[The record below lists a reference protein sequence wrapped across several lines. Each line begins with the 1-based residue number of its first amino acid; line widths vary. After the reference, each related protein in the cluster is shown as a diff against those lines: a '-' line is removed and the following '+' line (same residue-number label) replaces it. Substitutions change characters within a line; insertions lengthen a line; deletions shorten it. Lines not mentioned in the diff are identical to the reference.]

1 MIRLLKKQD
10 VPFLNMVRNECS
22 RYLHDKSTHTLEEAY
37 DWFDNY
43 YNGLFFMYEINERSI
58 GYFRTSRWKT
68 ENNIKSCYIGMD
80 IHKDYRGK
88 KLATVAF
95 EEAMEYII
103 NKYDIQVFKLEV
115 LGSNLRAQNL
125 YEKLG
130 FKKIGVELLED
141 DESIIM
147 ELKI

>member
-1 MIRLLKKQD
+1 
-10 VPFLNMVRNECS
+10 
-22 RYLHDKSTHTLEEAY
+22 
-37 DWFDNY
+37 
-43 YNGLFFMYEINERSI
+43 
-58 GYFRTSRWKT
+58 
-68 ENNIKSCYIGMD
+68 MD